1 MAQSYLSIS
10 GECVTQKVIE
20 KSKFIAT
27 SRHVCGEDEAK
38 AFVAEISKKYSD
50 ATHNCYAYISDNLG
64 NFPRFSDDG
73 EPQGTAGMP
82 MLEVL
87 KNNKLYEV
95 AVVVTRYFGGIK
107 LGAGGLVRAYSGAVA
122 ENIAAA
128 QKVLY
133 ETCSESVYTVDY
145 SNVDAIM
152 RFFTENGADVINTEY
167 LNEVRFT
174 VAIKKSVEE
183 QFNASLINT
192 LNGRVQI
199 KKLREYFFPFKV

>member
-1 MAQSYLSIS
+1 MPQSYLSLS
-10 GECVTQKVIE
+10 GECITQKIIE

-27 SRHVCGEDEAK
+27 SRHVCGEEEAK
-38 AFVAEISKKYSD
+38 AFIAEISKKYSD

-73 EPQGTAGMP
+73 EPHGTAGMP

-145 SNVDAIM
+145 SNVDGIIK
-152 RFFTENGADVINTEY
+152 FFTEHGADVISTEY

-174 VAIKKSVEE
+174 AAIKKSAEE
-183 QFNASLINT
+183 QFNAGLINA

>member
-1 MAQSYLSIS
+1 MPQSYLSLS
-10 GECVTQKVIE
+10 GECITQKIIE

-27 SRHVCGEDEAK
+27 SRHVCGEEDAK
-38 AFVAEISKKYSD
+38 AFIAEISKKYSD

-145 SNVDAIM
+145 SNVDGIIK
-152 RFFTENGADVINTEY
+152 FFTEHGADVISTEY

-174 VAIKKSVEE
+174 AAIKKSAEE
-183 QFNASLINT
+183 QFNAGLINA

>member
-1 MAQSYLSIS
+1 MSQSYLSLS

-38 AFVAEISKKYSD
+38 AFIAEISKKYSD

-107 LGAGGLVRAYSGAVA
+107 LGAGGLVRAYAGAVA
-122 ENIAAA
+122 ENISAA

-145 SNVDAIM
+145 SNVDGIM
-152 RFFTENGADVINTEY
+152 RFFAEHSADIINTEY
-167 LNEVRFT
+167 LNEVHFT
-174 VAIKKSVEE
+174 AAIKKSAEE
-183 QFNASLINT
+183 QFTASLINT
-192 LNGRVQI
+192 LNGRVHI
-199 KKLREYFFPFKV
+199 KKVREYFFPFKI

>member
-1 MAQSYLSIS
+1 MAQSYLSLS
-10 GECVTQKVIE
+10 SECVTQKVIE

-27 SRHVCGEDEAK
+27 SRHVCGEEEAK
-38 AFVAEISKKYSD
+38 AFIAEISKKYSD
-50 ATHNCYAYISDNLG
+50 ATHNCYAYICDNLG

-122 ENIAAA
+122 ENLVAA

-133 ETCSESVYTVDY
+133 ETCSESIYTVDY
-145 SNVDAIM
+145 SNVDGIM
-152 RFFTENGADVINTEY
+152 RFFAEHGADVINTEY
-167 LNEVRFT
+167 LNEVHFT
-174 VAIKKSVEE
+174 AAIKKSAEE
-183 QFNASLINT
+183 GFNASLINT
-192 LNGRVQI
+192 LNGRIRI
-199 KKLREYFFPFKV
+199 KKLREYFFPFKI